1 MEGERERKSRR
12 RKSNIRGLAGRC
24 EILATPLLLW
34 QIVHVRS
41 ESSEHSSEC
50 DIFCISGGKVKAG
63 DNAFYHDII
72 HIPPLPP
79 SRLDGCNIIDVDY
92 AIKVIRPTTTR
103 ATVLIIVTLHQW
115 LK

>member
-1 MEGERERKSRR
+1 MVGVT
-12 RKSNIRGLAGRC
+12 NVVLVI
-24 EILATPLLLW
+24 T

-41 ESSEHSSEC
+41 ESSEYSSES

-92 AIKVIRPTTTR
+92 AIKVI
-103 ATVLIIVTLHQW
+103 IINNCARQHCAKSVIPKSIAQRRIQEFA
-115 LK
+115 